1 MPRVPGFSTPLL
13 PDQAPPLIVAMP
25 LAHLRSAEAIKL
37 VLAIALATLVV
48 LLPLDYLWWRV
59 LGAI

>member
-1 MPRVPGFSTPLL
+1 MLRVPGFSTPLL
-13 PDQAPPLIVAMP
+13 PDQVPPLIVALP
-25 LAHLRSAEAIKL
+25 RAHLRAAEAIKP
-37 VLAIALATLVV
+37 VLAIALVTLVV